1 MVNSKYKGVFA
12 LDAFFSL
19 SLSYS
24 GSAEEVA
31 LITDIINSYNTGKNG
46 VFICLKQPV
55 VENGITTV
63 SAEGPY
69 GSFGELSEVPIFRE
83 LAEAAPG
90 AAFQALI
97 SGETSYTRRRLMA
110 TLKNRILHIIE
121 HNEDKTDP
129 EEAYTEYF
137 QEKLP
142 YKKFVR
148 LFRLDREEFDEDRY
162 DEFVAVDL
170 FDGLTGSIAEWDYD
184 TFVEVLGDYFK
195 EDVDEEAFE
204 KILKSFI
211 KLAIVSYDDFMP
223 GNGSFGILEARDY
236 DPIAKAY
243 IGEPDCPNPEDVPPS
258 FWKDAELFE
267 ADDDFEDED

>member
-1 MVNSKYKGVFA
+1 M
-12 LDAFFSL
+12 DAFFSL
-19 SLSYS
+19 SITYS
-24 GSAEEVA
+24 GNTEEVA
-31 LITDIINSYNTGKNG
+31 LITDILNSYHTGKNG
-46 VFICLKQPV
+46 IFIRLNQPA
-55 VENGITTV
+55 VENGSTTV

-69 GSFGELSEVPIFRE
+69 GNFGELNEVPIFRD
-83 LAEAAPG
+83 LAKAAPG

-110 TLKNRILHIIE
+110 TLKDRILHIIE
-121 HNEDKTDP
+121 HNEEKTDP

-204 KILKSFI
+204 KIMKSFR
-211 KLAIVSYDDFMP
+211 KLEIDSYDDFMP
-223 GNGSFGILEARDY
+223 GNGQFGILEARDY

-243 IGEPDCPNPEDVPPS
+243 IGEPYYPSPEDIPPS
-258 FWKDAELFE
+258 FWKNAENYE
-267 ADDDFEDED
+267 AYDDFEDED